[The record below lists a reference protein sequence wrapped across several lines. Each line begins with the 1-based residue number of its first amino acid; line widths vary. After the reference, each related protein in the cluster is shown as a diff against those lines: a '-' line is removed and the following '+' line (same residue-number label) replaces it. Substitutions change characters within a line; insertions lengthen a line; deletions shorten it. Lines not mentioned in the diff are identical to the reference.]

1 MATKKAQYTTLNEN
15 NELDTIHLETSA
27 DMVLETEN
35 EKIMT
40 KAEREKLA
48 SVEKGAQANVIEGI
62 VLNENSRANVSNK
75 LIHLYVPT
83 LENGKIPVA
92 YIPDVLLGQ
101 LMFGGLI
108 FGDNTIKLTNNFKTL
123 HYELNQYYASIST
136 LVELTTHAANANVD
150 LTGTFFIV
158 STASQTNKDT
168 LVDKSIEYYS
178 NITAGIIKDVSTG
191 DWILALSTGE
201 WGKVDNTDSVKSVNG
216 QIGEVYI
223 SKSDLGLSKVENTA
237 DADKSVKHSETSES
251 ADKLASERT
260 IETGIDGSDVAGTI
274 HFDGSKNVE
283 VPLLL
288 KNVGTAGTYSV
299 VKTDSKGRV
308 TDGGNIIEMGTTPSD
323 KLAVGGIFLKIVE

>member
-251 ADKLASERT
+251 ADKLSTQRT
-260 IETGIDGSDVAGTI
+260 IGFGNDLEGAFQ
-274 HFDGSKNVE
+274 FDGTEDIDTPIS
-283 VPLLL
+283 L
-288 KNVGTAGTYSV
+288 KKVGTAGTYSV

-308 TDGGNIIEMGTTPSD
+308 IEGGNIIEMGTTPSD
-323 KLAVGGIFLKIVE
+323 KLAVGGIFLKIVEW

>member
-27 DMVLETEN
+27 DMVLETE
-35 EKIMT
+35 EKKIMT

-62 VLNENSRANVSNK
+62 VLNETARANVSNK

-136 LVELTTHAANANVD
+136 FGELTQQASIANVD

-168 LVDKSIEYYS
+168 LVNENIEYS
-178 NITAGIIKDVSTG
+178 AGIIKDVSTG

-237 DADKSVKHSETSES
+237 DAEKSVKHSETSES
-251 ADKLASERT
+251 ADKLSTQRH
-260 IETGIDGSDVAGTI
+260 I
-274 HFDGSKNVE
+274 HFGDDVLGNFDFDGTEDIDIPVA
-283 VPLLL
+283 L

-308 TDGGNIIEMGTTPSD
+308 TEGGNIIEMGTTPSD
-323 KLAVGGIFLKIVE
+323 KLAVGGVFLKIME

>member
-237 DADKSVKHSETSES
+237 DADKSVKHSETSGS
-251 ADKLASERT
+251 ADKLSTQRH
-260 IETGIDGSDVAGTI
+260 I
-274 HFDGSKNVE
+274 HFGDDVLGNFDFDGTEDIDIPVA
-283 VPLLL
+283 L
-288 KNVGTAGTYSV
+288 KNVGTAGTYSC

-308 TDGGNIIEMGTTPSD
+308 TEGGNIIEMGTTPSD

>member
-251 ADKLASERT
+251 ADKLSTQRT
-260 IETGIDGSDVAGTI
+260 IGFGNDLEGAFQ
-274 HFDGSKNVE
+274 FDGTEDIDTPIS
-283 VPLLL
+283 L
-288 KNVGTAGTYSV
+288 KKVGTAGTYSV

-308 TDGGNIIEMGTTPSD
+308 IEGGNIIEMGTTPSD